1 MTPIV
6 GRIVDA
12 RGPRYVLVA
21 ACLLL
26 LVGYSVIR
34 AIYDNGAPSSG
45 SISIFT
51 FGVLVFSSFMT
62 GAGGSGGLT
71 SSINATMKSFPEG
84 AVSQTVY
91 LVFLLAFIAHKTE
104 SYYYRD
110 RYIRLWS
117 VRILLL
123 DHITHHIS
131 RQHVLL
137 PATLSPRHVL
147 PNDNRILPRS
157 HNPTTRLR
165 SPQ

>member
-1 MTPIV
+1 MIPKDSSYPVGVYSITPIV

-51 FGVLVFSSFMT
+51 FGLLVFSSFMT

-71 SSINATMKSFPEG
+71 SSINATVKSFPER

-91 LVFLLAFIAHKTE
+91 LVFLLAFIAQ
-104 SYYYRD
+104 YRE
-110 RYIRLWS
+110 
-117 VRILLL
+117 
-123 DHITHHIS
+123 
-131 RQHVLL
+131 LL
-137 PATLSPRHVL
+137 PQGSSYQVLVCPHSSSRPSHTPYFAATHPPSCY
-147 PNDNRILPRS
+147 S
-157 HNPTTRLR
+157 
-165 SPQ
+165 